1 MFSIRQIGII
11 GRTYRHL
18 TRYRQILTIF
28 FKYGLGEFV
37 DLLKIEQYIETGL
50 QMISRKQR
58 EHTTRL
64 SRAERVR
71 MAFEELGPTFIK
83 LGQVLSSQPGLIP
96 IDIVHELAQLQD
108 NVPPCSFEAIEA
120 LVSQE
125 FDTPLAQLFQTMET
139 RPIASASI
147 AQVYKARLHSG
158 QTVAVKV
165 QRPGIK
171 KTIEVDLEIMLYL
184 AGVLE
189 RNVEEFAPHRPT
201 KIVEE
206 FARVLEHEMDFTFEA
221 SNVERFARLFLNDDT
236 IYVPDVFRRYTTSRV
251 LTLEYID
258 GIKISDLPRLE
269 AEGYDKQVITKR
281 GTDLTMKQVFIHG
294 FFHADPHPG
303 NIFIL
308 PGNIICPIDYG
319 MVGHVDLKHR
329 EMFVDLLDGLV
340 RQKIPKATR
349 VLLQIAIWDEEPDV
363 VALERDLGE
372 FIGRHFY
379 KPIKEIEIGKLLH
392 HLLVMLTTHRLRLPP
407 NMFLMMK
414 ALGTIEN
421 IARQM
426 DPDFDVILHATPFAR
441 KVMLA
446 RYMPRRVLEEVAGTV
461 GDLHHFSRQFPDD
474 LLDIARRLK
483 EGKITLNIEHKGFEK
498 LMTTHDRVSNRLSFS
513 IIIAALL
520 IGSAM
525 IVTTKVPPLVF
536 GISLFGII
544 GFAGAAVMGVWLL
557 IGILRK
563 GRL

>member
-1 MFSIRQIGII
+1 MLSIRQIGII

-28 FKYGLGEFV
+28 FKYGLSEFV

-58 EHTTRL
+58 EQTARL

-96 IDIVHELAQLQD
+96 IDIVNEFSRLQD
-108 NVPPCSFEAIEA
+108 DVPPCSFEPIE
-120 LVSQE
+120 LSIKEE
-125 FDTPLAQLFQTMET
+125 FKTPLSQLFLSIDT

-147 AQVYKARLHSG
+147 AQVYKAQLHNG

-171 KTIEVDLEIMLYL
+171 KIVEVDLEIMMYL

-189 RNVEEFAPHRPT
+189 RNVEEFAPHLPT

-206 FARVLEHEMDFTFEA
+206 FARVLEQEMDFTFEA
-221 SNVERFARLFLNDDT
+221 ANVERFARQFADDET
-236 IYVPDVFRRYTTSRV
+236 VYVPGVFRRYTTARV
-251 LTLEYID
+251 LTMEYID
-258 GIKISDLPRLE
+258 GIKISDIKRLE
-269 AEGYDKQVITKR
+269 AEDYDKQVITKR
-281 GTDLTMKQVFIHG
+281 GTDLTLKQVFIHG

-308 PGNIICPIDYG
+308 PGNVICPLDYG
-319 MVGHVDLKHR
+319 MVGYVDLKHR
-329 EMFVDLLDGLV
+329 EMFVELLDSLV
-340 RQKIPKATR
+340 RQKIPKATQ
-349 VLLQIAIWDEEPDV
+349 VLLQISIWDEEPDA
-363 VALERDLGE
+363 VALERDLAD
-372 FIGRHFY
+372 FIGHHFY
-379 KPIKEIEIGKLLH
+379 KPLKEMEIGKLLQN
-392 HLLVMLTTHRLRLPP
+392 LLVMLTRHRLRLPP
-407 NMFLMMK
+407 NIFLMMK
-414 ALGTIEN
+414 AIGTVEG
-421 IARQM
+421 IARQL
-426 DPDFDVILHATPFAR
+426 DPDFDIITHATPFAR
-441 KVMLA
+441 RVMLA
-446 RYMPRRVLEEVAGTV
+446 RYAPGRIAGEFVRTA
-461 GDLHHFSRQFPDD
+461 GGLHHFARQFPDD
-474 LLDIARRLK
+474 LLDISRRLK
-483 EGKITLNIEHKGFEK
+483 DGKITINIEHKGFDN

-525 IVTTKVPPLVF
+525 IVTTKIPPLVF

-544 GFAGAAVMGVWLL
+544 GFTGAAFMGIWLL

>member
-71 MAFEELGPTFIK
+71 LAFEELGPTFIK

-96 IDIVHELAQLQD
+96 IDIVNELARLQD
-108 NVPPCSFEAIEA
+108 DVPPCGFEPIA
-120 LVSQE
+120 LSVSQE
-125 FDTPLAQLFQTMET
+125 FDTPLDRLFQAIDS

-158 QTVAVKV
+158 EIVAVKV

-171 KTIEVDLEIMLYL
+171 RVIEVDLEIMLYL

-189 RNVEEFAPHRPT
+189 RNVAEFAPHRPT
-201 KIVEE
+201 QIVKE
-206 FARVLEHEMDFTFEA
+206 FARVLAQEMDFTFEA
-221 SNVERFARLFLNDDT
+221 ANVERFSRQFAQDET
-236 IYVPDVFRRYTTSRV
+236 IYVPRVFRRYTSARV
-251 LTLEYID
+251 LTLEFID
-258 GIKISDLPRLE
+258 GIKISDIKRLE

-281 GTDLTMKQVFIHG
+281 GTDLTMKQVFLHG

-308 PGNIICPIDYG
+308 PDNVICPLDYG
-319 MVGHVDLKHR
+319 MVGYVDLKHR
-329 EMFVDLLDGLV
+329 EMFVDLLDSLV
-340 RQKIPKATR
+340 RQKIPKAAR
-349 VLLQIAIWDEEPDV
+349 VLLQLAIWDSEPDA
-363 VALERDLGE
+363 VALERDLAD
-372 FIGRHFY
+372 FIGHHFY
-379 KPIKEIEIGKLLH
+379 KPLKEIEVGKLLQN
-392 HLLVMLTTHRLRLPP
+392 LLVMLTEHRLRLPP
-407 NMFLMMK
+407 NIFLMMK
-414 ALGTIEN
+414 ALGTIEG
-421 IARQM
+421 IARQL
-426 DPDFDVILHATPFAR
+426 DPDFDIITHATPFAR
-441 KVMLA
+441 KVILA
-446 RYMPRRVLEEVAGTV
+446 RYTPGRIAGEIARTA
-461 GDLHHFSRQFPDD
+461 GGLHHFAQEFPDE
-474 LLDIARRLK
+474 LLDLSRRLK
-483 EGKITLNIEHKGFEK
+483 EGKITLNIEHKGFDN

-525 IVTTKVPPLVF
+525 IITTKIPPLVF

-544 GFAGAAVMGVWLL
+544 GFIGAAIMGVWLL